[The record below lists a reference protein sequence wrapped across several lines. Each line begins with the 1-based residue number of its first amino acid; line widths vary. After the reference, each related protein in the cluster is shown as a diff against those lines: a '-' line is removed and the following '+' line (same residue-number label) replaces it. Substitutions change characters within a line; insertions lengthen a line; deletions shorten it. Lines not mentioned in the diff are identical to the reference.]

1 MPVNFN
7 AMIQPQIGTALIEG
21 DAARQNA
28 LLKNQQMANA
38 QQEMAMRE
46 KKFGME
52 EAEFQYAIKERD
64 RVNAA
69 YAQLSK
75 FIEDN
80 GGTPGPDAYRTMV
93 DSRVPQLVQMGM
105 NGFQMLKD
113 KEELDGLVAGLTRI
127 KEGTQPAQAAGQA
140 RPSMIPPPANFSPAP
155 TNALAAPLPAVP
167 GRNLTREDLIPL
179 AASNNPG
186 ANRLA
191 GLLTPSRSEGPEYL
205 QLVERLKYLPSNSP
219 EAIAIQKR
227 IDYMTSLERQPQ
239 RDYTTVV
246 ASPGENQPALLVTRT
261 PKGEVSQTPLDSVKP
276 RAEAD
281 KKRDVEQRKLEGNL
295 GTLQTNLKNY
305 HAAYNRL
312 EAEGGIP
319 TTKDGVVAN
328 VRNQLANTA
337 VGGAI
342 ATAVGSKA
350 QVERTTIE
358 NTKRLITQD
367 IAAIT
372 GIGSKQLDS
381 NVELQAMLRTLGTPG
396 QQKEA
401 VDATFAAI
409 LQWAETKAAA
419 SRSQAAATGGGAP
432 PATGGGASAIPPAAV
447 QFLREN
453 PGQAANFDAK
463 YGAGASK
470 VYLK

>member
-64 RVNAA
+64 RVNASM
-69 YAQLSK
+69 AQLNK
-75 FIEDN
+75 YIQDN
-80 GGTPGPDAYRTMV
+80 GGVPGPDAYRTMV

-113 KEELDGLVAGLTRI
+113 KDQLDEMVGRLTRI
-127 KEGTQPAQAAGQA
+127 REGTQPQPAQPT

-179 AASNNPG
+179 AASNLPG

-191 GLLTPSRSEGPEYL
+191 ALLTPSKSEGPEYL
-205 QLVERLKYLPSNSP
+205 QLVERLKNLPPNSP

-227 IDYMTSLERQPQ
+227 IDYMTSQLQ

-276 RAEAD
+276 RTEAD
-281 KKRDVEQRKLEGNL
+281 KKRDAEQRKLEGSFA
-295 GTLQTNLKNY
+295 TLQTNLKNY

-342 ATAVGSKA
+342 ATAMGSKA
-350 QVERTTIE
+350 QVERTTID

-419 SRSQAAATGGGAP
+419 SRSKAADTGGKPDVEGLP
-432 PATGGGASAIPPAAV
+432 
-447 QFLREN
+447 
-453 PGQAANFDAK
+453 
-463 YGAGASK
+463 AGASLGRSTSK
-470 VYLK
+470 GMEVLDSTGKLIGYAK